1 MKARKLEGR
10 LLAEPVEIA
19 TAVGRALAVQ
29 PVVDL
34 HTHLYPPSFGTPVA
48 NAKGRMDPAGLML
61 WGVDELL
68 TYHYLAAELFRVE
81 PIAPAVFWKM
91 GKIEQADL
99 VWKRLFLDRSPV
111 SEACR
116 GVLTTL
122 AKLGLDV
129 RGKSLNKYRKH
140 FYAQDPDRHTD
151 TVMKV
156 ANVESITMTNDV
168 FDDNERERWLGGNI
182 REDSRFKAVLRID
195 PMIVGWPAASGRM
208 AGWGFR
214 VKAKPNGETIREARR
229 FLYGWLD
236 RMKAIYIAASLPPR
250 FAYPARKDDPAAVAG
265 ETILKEA
272 ILPVCAERRIPFAA
286 MIGSERGVNPEYR
299 GAGDMP
305 GRADVR
311 AVTTLCREFP
321 GNRFLVTM
329 LSRENQHELAVAARK
344 FPNLMVFGCWW
355 FLNNPSLIAEITAL
369 RVELLGT
376 SFIPQH
382 SDARILE
389 QLVYKWEH
397 SRAVIGT
404 VLADKYAGLAKTGW
418 PVTSGAIAADVE
430 RLLKGNFLGFLDR
443 AR

>member
-344 FPNLMVFGCWW
+344 FPNFWERVSF
-355 FLNNPSLIAEITAL
+355 PSIRTPA
-369 RVELLGT
+369 
-376 SFIPQH
+376 SW
-382 SDARILE
+382 SS
-389 QLVYKWEH
+389 W
-397 SRAVIGT
+397 S
-404 VLADKYAGLAKTGW
+404 
-418 PVTSGAIAADVE
+418 TSGSTAG
-430 RLLKGNFLGFLDR
+430 R
-443 AR
+443 